1 MREIIFDA
9 DEVILMKSARDIF
22 LIGARRASQFWTAL
36 VYYAFNYW
44 LTYLP
49 VHFVRVL
56 YLKKLMGISV
66 GKDSFIHMGCVF
78 YENVSIGQNSV
89 IGRSCHLLGNI
100 TIKDNVSVT
109 AQSYIFSSSHYK
121 DSPKFEAYT
130 RPVVIEDYAW
140 LGARAMVLPGVTI
153 GRGGVLGANSTA
165 TKDIPEFTVH
175 AGVPAKQ
182 IGVRSHDL
190 TYTLAYAPFFQ

>member
-1 MREIIFDA
+1 
-9 DEVILMKSARDIF
+9 MKSARDIF
-22 LIGARRASQFWTAL
+22 LTGARRGGQFWMAL
-36 VYYAFNYW
+36 VFYVFNYW

-49 VHFVRVL
+49 VHFIRVF
-56 YLKKLMGISV
+56 YLKRLMGIRV
-66 GKDSFIHMGCVF
+66 GRNSFIHMGCVF
-78 YENVSIGQNSV
+78 YENVSIGRNSV
-89 IGRSCHLLGNI
+89 IGRSCHLLGSI
-100 TIKDNVSVT
+100 TIRDNVSIT

-165 TKDIPEFTVH
+165 TKDIPEFTVY

-182 IGVRSHDL
+182 IGVRSRDL
-190 TYTLAYAPFFQ
+190 TYTLAYSPFFQ